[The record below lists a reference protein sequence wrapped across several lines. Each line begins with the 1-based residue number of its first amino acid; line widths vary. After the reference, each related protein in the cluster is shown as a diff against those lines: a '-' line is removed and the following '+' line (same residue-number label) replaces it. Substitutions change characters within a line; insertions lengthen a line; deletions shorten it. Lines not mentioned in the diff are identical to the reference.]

1 VGGGSAADPR
11 PPVFSDDRFAYR
23 GAPDER
29 LRVLIVED
37 HLLFADLLLRSLHPH
52 GWIEVIGCAMNGR
65 DGVVL
70 AKATKPHVVLMDLDM
85 PLLSGIDATREI
97 LACVSATVIVLTAS
111 TGASEH
117 REALAAGAHAVLPK
131 SVDLDRLIGHLR
143 AVHAGIA
150 GGVAA
155 PVATLH

>member
-11 PPVFSDDRFAYR
+11 PRVVSEDRYSYR
-23 GAPDER
+23 VAPDER

-37 HLLFADLLLRSLHPH
+37 HLLYAELLLRSLHPH
-52 GWIEVIGCAMNGR
+52 VWVEVVGCAMNGR

-70 AKATKPHVVLMDLDM
+70 ATATKPHVVLMDLDM

-97 LACVSATVIVLTAS
+97 LARLSATVFVLTAS

-131 SVDLDRLIGHLR
+131 TVDLDRLIEQLR
-143 AVHAGIA
+143 TVHAGIT
-150 GGVAA
+150 GGIAA
-155 PVATLH
+155 PVTTLH